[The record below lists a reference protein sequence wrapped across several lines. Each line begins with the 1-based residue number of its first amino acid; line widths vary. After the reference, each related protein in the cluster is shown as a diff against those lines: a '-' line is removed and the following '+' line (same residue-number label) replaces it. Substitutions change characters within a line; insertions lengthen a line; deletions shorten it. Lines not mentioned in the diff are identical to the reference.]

1 MFLKI
6 FQGWANEEMG
16 KVNLLSFSTRNLF
29 QIHAGVISVRKAKH
43 LDVTTMFT
51 YSHAN
56 MPLGQSER
64 VYYLSSLFIVS
75 LG

>member
-6 FQGWANEEMG
+6 FQGWANEEMA

-43 LDVTTMFT
+43 LDVTIMFT

-56 MPLGQSER
+56 TPLGQSER
-64 VYYLSSLFIVS
+64 GYYLSYFIK
-75 LG
+75 